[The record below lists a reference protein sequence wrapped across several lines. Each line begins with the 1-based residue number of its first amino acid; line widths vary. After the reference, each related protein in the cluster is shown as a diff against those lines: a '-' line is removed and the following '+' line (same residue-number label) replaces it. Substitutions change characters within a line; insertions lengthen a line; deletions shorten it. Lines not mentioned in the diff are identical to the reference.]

1 MSLHAQSGRLRL
13 EVRDTGIGIDKKD
26 LPHIWERFWQA
37 DSSRGVDRGSGLGL
51 SMVKQIAEAHG
62 GRLEVESR
70 PGEGSCFSYTMEC
83 SN

>member
-1 MSLHAQSGRLRL
+1 M
-13 EVRDTGIGIDKKD
+13 
-26 LPHIWERFWQA
+26 
-37 DSSRGVDRGSGLGL
+37 DRGSGLGL

-70 PGEGSCFSYTMEC
+70 PGEGSCFSYTMDC